1 MLRPENER
9 FNVADGLDEVV
20 RYSLLERTKPDESGE
35 QFVGAPLASAMFGR
49 RELTVSPFKTA
60 VEADR
65 KLLMDFGAG
74 KKRDAHRG
82 ALPRI
87 ENLMRAVA
95 TRVASG
101 DKVLNE
107 YLPILEYLANR
118 CPRSF
123 LKLADLVLE
132 LNDGPMGRDMAKGY
146 LRSFIQNA
154 DIVEKRIGWLRLGEL
169 CRLDDDGKR
178 AIHAFCEAAVLPTT
192 DLNDLSNDAN
202 RLNNLVRS
210 LKQGNM
216 GGVSPTELRE
226 SLSEVI
232 AALSRRILELTATD
246 CSRLAWLLLNTS
258 NSDRA
263 LDVARTGIDKDPY
276 NQHCQ
281 RLIERLT
288 Q

>member
-1 MLRPENER
+1 MDLMKSSGTLYSNVLNQMRVASSSSERPWLQR
-9 FNVADGLDEVV
+9 CLADG
-20 RYSLLERTKPDESGE
+20 
-35 QFVGAPLASAMFGR
+35 
-49 RELTVSPFKTA
+49 ELTVSPFKTA

-169 CRLDDDGKR
+169 CRLDDDGK
-178 AIHAFCEAAVLPTT
+178 ACDP
-192 DLNDLSNDAN
+192 
-202 RLNNLVRS
+202 RLLRS
-210 LKQGNM
+210 R
-216 GGVSPTELRE
+216 S
-226 SLSEVI
+226 
-232 AALSRRILELTATD
+232 
-246 CSRLAWLLLNTS
+246 TS
-258 NSDRA
+258 NY
-263 LDVARTGIDKDPY
+263 GP
-276 NQHCQ
+276 
-281 RLIERLT
+281 E
-288 Q
+288 